1 MSEAQMSEI
10 AATHCGTVKW
20 RSVKTTADMLIKCC
34 YFGHK
39 KSPVPKRLWLG
50 MPGAIVNY
58 DHGFKTMG

>member
-20 RSVKTTADMLIKCC
+20 RSVKTTADMLIICC

-39 KSPVPKRLWLG
+39 KSPVPKSLWLG
-50 MPGAIVNY
+50 MPRAIVNY
-58 DHGFKTMG
+58 DNGFKTMG